1 MNRTI
6 LLLFL
11 IAFSFSFARGQ
22 SYKVHGKITNT
33 RLEPLAFASVQVKQW
48 KHGTVTKENGTYEL
62 KLEPGKYDLVIS
74 MIGYR
79 SQVITIVIQKMDY
92 VQNIILEPDD
102 SKGLS
107 EVVVKGKMR
116 DRSEE
121 IIRQVIRR
129 FIKIKIKEK
138 ANKDRFAASVCSS
151 YQYIQCR
158 TRANGH
164 GRNCV
169 ATR

>member
-48 KHGTVTKENGTYEL
+48 KHGTITKENGTYEL
-62 KLEPGKYDLVIS
+62 ELEPGKYDLVIS

-79 SQVITIVIQKMDY
+79 SQVITIVIQKIDY
-92 VQNIILEPDD
+92 LQNIMLEPDD
-102 SKGLS
+102 TKGLS

-129 FIKIKIKEK
+129 KEAIQSAAGPYSCTVYIKAVQED
-138 ANKDRFAASVCSS
+138 KDRFAASVCKS
-151 YQYIQCR
+151 
-158 TRANGH
+158 H
-164 GRNCV
+164 
-169 ATR
+169 